1 MAEQDYTNQRLDKID
16 GWMQKLTEISV
27 DLKSML
33 AVHEQRLG
41 QHDKQH
47 DYMEN
52 MVEQRRIQT
61 DRQIDDVYNTMRTQ
75 DNKILEEI
83 HSLREETTK
92 QHNEMSAKISKMEK
106 FMWMSI
112 GGGMVAV
119 WLLSYIANYF
129 KILGH

>member
-47 DYMEN
+47 DYIEN

-61 DRQIDDVYNTMRTQ
+61 DRQIDDVYNTMRSQ

-83 HSLREETTK
+83 HSLREETTE

>member
-47 DYMEN
+47 DYIEN

-61 DRQIDDVYNTMRTQ
+61 DRQIDDVYNTMRSQ

-83 HSLREETTK
+83 HSLREETAK
-92 QHNEMSAKISKMEK
+92 QHNEMSANISKMEK

-129 KILGH
+129 KILSH

>member
-47 DYMEN
+47 DYIEN

-61 DRQIDDVYNTMRTQ
+61 DRQIDDVYNTMRNQ